1 MAEQTFKSPGF
12 FESELDL
19 SGGTE
24 KEIVG
29 VPAGV
34 ASPSEMG
41 PAFVPV
47 TVGSFAEF
55 EQKFGGINEKYFGPY
70 AVREFLKSRTA
81 LTFVRTLGGGGNSN
95 STDFTT
101 TMNQGTVRNSGF
113 ISKGSV
119 GPDIKL
125 RHRGAVQF
133 IAAKHFLS
141 SSEQYGFPEFTNNRS
156 CANSANAVAS
166 LKGVNLI
173 RGMIITSTGSC
184 FRVMDY
190 NEAYTAHVEGIADSA
205 TIDPTGKGP
214 MARRFKLVLSST
226 SGHYSDEGKTGLRI
240 FTASLNPSD
249 DFYIGKVLNTDLDQ
263 FQKEEHV
270 LYAHFPVEHEIA
282 PVSNQAMAVGILS
295 GSKNSSA
302 ASGDTSQNF
311 RDLFGR
317 FDTRYTTPRTTY
329 FISQPFGSVEHD
341 LFYFETI
348 SDGAVANS
356 KFKISITNLKR
367 SSNDSDPYGTF
378 NVQVR
383 KFDDTDTSTSV
394 IEEYRNCT
402 LNPTSDDYVAKKIG
416 DMKAVYNFDAETDSE
431 KRIIVTGKYPN
442 VSPRIRI
449 VMSSDVEDKDIPAGS
464 LPFGFRGIPSL
475 KTTDSLTDLTTTP
488 IRGLYDN
495 PGAAGNSRL
504 SHMSGSGGTSDL
516 VFSLTCSIVPPVPFR
531 FKVTKGNVSEDS
543 GRFGPGAKGS
553 TEIVDSRLYWGVKF
567 ERVAPTGSLVDSTL
581 NPNASSEPNR
591 IIKNFSKFLGISK
604 LDALVTGS
612 GADEFNNNKFT
623 LAQVAL
629 RNYHDKANID
639 LSIDN
644 YITASAKEHM
654 IEACYVRDGRP
665 EADTLAL
672 YAASDSSDL
681 RITLGSLTLLT
692 SSVKFNKFSDY
703 MKFSNFFY
711 GGFDGLNI
719 LDSDMRRMND
729 KASSSDTGGKAVL
742 GNPTAGTSEDIGL
755 DSSSKYGT
763 GASNNT
769 ISSYRA
775 AARILTDPMASR
787 VNIVVI
793 PGIRDS
799 ALTDYVLERT
809 REYSQAIYIM
819 DIPHYDGDNNRLFEG
834 AAGRPAVDK
843 TSENFESRALDN
855 NYGATY
861 FPDVSIADSST
872 GIVKKLPSSI
882 AALGAIGFNDSI
894 SYPWFAPAGF
904 NRGALDFVVGVDAK
918 LSAGDRDALYE
929 SRINPIA
936 TFPSAGY
943 VIFGQKTL
951 QQARTA
957 LDRVNVRRMLVEVK
971 RLVSEVANR
980 IVFEQNTP
988 STRSGFVAQVT
999 PLLSLVQS
1007 QQGIDQFKVV
1017 MDGTNNSQE
1026 DVEQNRLNGR
1036 IVLVP
1041 TRAVEFIVIDFV
1053 ITNAGVSFE

>member
-47 TVGSFAEF
+47 TVGSFVEF
-55 EQKFGGINEKYFGPY
+55 ERKFGGINEKYFGPY

-81 LTFVRTLGGGGNSN
+81 LTFVRTLGAGGNSN

-101 TMNQGTVRNSGF
+101 TMNQGTVRNAGF
-113 ISKGSV
+113 IIKGSAV
-119 GPDIKL
+119 AATPSARPSGM
-125 RHRGAVQF
+125 VQF
-133 IAAKHFLS
+133 IAARHFLS
-141 SSEQYGFPEFTNNRS
+141 SSEQYGFPEFTMNRS
-156 CANSANAVAS
+156 VIDS
-166 LKGVNLI
+166 GRTRLI
-173 RGMIITSTGSC
+173 RGMIFNSTGTR
-184 FRVMDY
+184 FQVLDY
-190 NEAYTAHVEGIADSA
+190 DEYYSQIRQSFHSDVGS
-205 TIDPTGKGP
+205 IDPTGKGP
-214 MARRFKLVLSST
+214 MQNRFKLALSSS
-226 SGHYSDEGKTGLRI
+226 SGHYAHEGYSGIRI
-240 FTASLNPSD
+240 FTASLNPDD
-249 DFYIGKVLNTDLDQ
+249 DFYISKILNTDPDQ
-263 FQKEEHV
+263 FQKEGYV

-282 PVSNQAMAVGILS
+282 SVSYYTGSVGLVS
-295 GSKNSSA
+295 GSALASA
-302 ASGDTSQNF
+302 GSGDTSETF
-311 RDLFGR
+311 LDLYGR

-329 FISQPFGSVEHD
+329 FISQPFGTKEHD

-356 KFKISITNLKR
+356 RFKISIANLRR
-367 SSNDSDPYGTF
+367 SSDDKNPYGLF
-378 NVQVR
+378 NVQLR
-383 KFDDTDTSTSV
+383 AFGDTDTATSV
-394 IEEYRNCT
+394 LEEYRNCS
-402 LNPTSDDYVAKKIG
+402 LNPTSDDYIAKKIG

-442 VSPRIRI
+442 VSSRIRV
-449 VMSSDVEDKDIPAGS
+449 VMSADVEDKDIPADS
-464 LPFGFRGIPSL
+464 LPFGFRGLPSL
-475 KTTDSLTDLTTTP
+475 KTTDTLTDRPDQPL
-488 IRGLYDN
+488 RGLYDN
-495 PGAAGNSRL
+495 PGMALTRRL
-504 SHMSGSGGTSDL
+504 HCSGTGESNPPLS
-516 VFSLTCSIVPPVPFR
+516 SSIMPPVPFR
-531 FKVTKGNVSEDS
+531 FKVTKGNVAEST
-543 GRFGPGAKGS
+543 PLGAKGT

-567 ERVAPTGSLVDSTL
+567 ERVASTGSLKNSTL
-581 NPNASSEPNR
+581 NANATSEPNE
-591 IIKNFSKFLGISK
+591 IIKNFSKFVGISK

-623 LAQVAL
+623 LAQVAF
-629 RNYHDKANID
+629 RNYYNPSTLD
-639 LSIDN
+639 LDTTIGT

-654 IEACYVRDGRP
+654 IEACYARDGRP
-665 EADTLAL
+665 DADSLAL
-672 YAASDSSDL
+672 YDAAASTEL
-681 RITLGSLTLLT
+681 RLTLGSLTLLT
-692 SSVKFNKFSDY
+692 SSVKFNKFSEY

-719 LDSDMRRMND
+719 LDQDMRRMND

-742 GNPTAGTSEDIGL
+742 GYPSAGTSEDIGL

-763 GASNNT
+763 GDSNNT
-769 ISSYRA
+769 IASYRA

-809 REYSQAIYIM
+809 KDYSQAIYIM
-819 DIPHYDGDNNRLFEG
+819 DIPSYDGDGNRLFEG

-843 TSENFESRALDN
+843 TSEDFESRALDN

-861 FPDVSIADSST
+861 FPDVSIADSVT
-872 GIVKKLPSSI
+872 GIVKKVPSSI

-918 LSAGDRDALYE
+918 LSAGDRDTLYE
-929 SRINPIA
+929 ARINPIA

-951 QQARTA
+951 QQARSA

-971 RLVSEVANR
+971 RLVSDVANR
-980 IVFEQNTP
+980 MVFEQNTQ
-988 STRSGFVAQVT
+988 STRASFVSQVT

-1007 QQGIDQFKVV
+1007 QQGIDQFQVV